1 MKKMIAPC
9 ITSLIISSSVYA
21 ASSKDLVKS
30 TQSWNGAE
38 LPSINLKHPQVT
50 IKEITI
56 APGERLPVHL
66 HPVIN
71 AGILLEGKLR
81 VYSEDRQKVL
91 QLEAGTE
98 HNNLIEM
105 VNQYHYGVNNGT
117 RPAKIVVFYIS
128 EKDDTVTKLKT

>member
-71 AGILLEGKLR
+71 VGILLEGKLR
-81 VYSEDRQKVL
+81 VYSEDKQKEPHQRLYHTLRVGL
-91 QLEAGTE
+91 RPDQSNLYRSEAQDECGIT
-98 HNNLIEM
+98 
-105 VNQYHYGVNNGT
+105 
-117 RPAKIVVFYIS
+117 S
-128 EKDDTVTKLKT
+128 